1 METIIEREYTMEIKG
16 ELEKTAHILVKTSET
31 GASPNDLAKHFR
43 VSISTIYSRITAL
56 RKKFGLK
63 IIQKAGRYHISD
75 TPQEIIDSMPKN
87 FTGIVVKL
95 PNDNTVLVNQNS
107 VNPFPD
113 LPFTVP
119 MGPIPPGKEDQ
130 FVNLVME
137 GAWCL
142 KCAKAL
148 VDVAKEG
155 EKLKILLRKGVTAI

>member
-1 METIIEREYTMEIKG
+1 MEING
-16 ELEKTAHILVKTSET
+16 ELKKTAHVIVQTSEN
-31 GASPNDLAKHFR
+31 GVSPIELAKHFR
-43 VSISTIYSRITAL
+43 VSMSTIYSRVTAL

-75 TPQEIIDSMPKN
+75 IPQEIIDSMPKN
-87 FTGIVVKL
+87 FTGIVVKQ
-95 PNDNTVLVNQNS
+95 PNNNTVIVNQNP

-113 LPFTVP
+113 LPFKVP
-119 MGPIPPGKEDQ
+119 VGPIPPGKEDQ

-142 KCAKAL
+142 KCARAL

-155 EKLKILLRKGVTAI
+155 EKLKMLLRKGVTTI